1 MGELIE
7 RLHNCPNCGGALQDN
22 GRCRFC
28 GSKVYDFVNI
38 DMDSPTRTYIRMR
51 YNGKIVLCPIMVDT
65 FTINY
70 STNTMDADYYPRGV
84 AVFNPPVIKTGSM
97 EFMIMGDIIYEDAE

>member
-28 GSKVYDFVNI
+28 GSKVYDFVNF
-38 DMDSPTRTYIRMR
+38 DLDNHARTYIRIR
-51 YNGKIVLCPIMVDT
+51 YNGKVILCPVMLDT
-65 FTINY
+65 FSILCGSNSVDVY
-70 STNTMDADYYPRGV
+70 DRSYAWLPRE
-84 AVFNPPVIKTGSM
+84 IRTGSM
-97 EFMIMGDIIYEDAE
+97 NFMIMGDIIYEDAE